1 MATQLTNFVVDHAI
15 RLMMV
20 SKSTGE
26 FMWSINQ
33 ISDPSLSVAVSDT
46 RTITD
51 ALGGTIM
58 ELENGKSAEL
68 SGNSSLF
75 DLHLYAA
82 QMGREVEKATSTDKI
97 SVPAFEEITYDGTT
111 TSYTLANTPNS
122 AVTRIYLENGDGSL
136 GTTFTAGTAASATEF
151 VYDGETGS
159 ITVPTGLTKD
169 DVLFVMYDYDS
180 SGASVVTADAINF
193 PKAGRAV
200 MEVLGYDPCDE
211 ETQIH
216 AYIDFANAKLSSE
229 VDWDIASDGNHPF
242 TIQAYQSYC
251 DKEKKLFRI
260 IVPDEE

>member
-1 MATQLTNFVVDHAI
+1 MATQLTNFVVDHAL

-20 SKSTGE
+20 SKSTGA

-82 QMGREVEKATSTDKI
+82 QMGREVETATSSSAI

-111 TSYTLANTPNS
+111 TYTLTNVPNS
-122 AVTRIYLENGDGSL
+122 AVTTIYLENGDGSL
-136 GTTFTAGTAASATEF
+136 GTSYTAGTAASATEF
-151 VYDGETGS
+151 VFDAETGA
-159 ITVPTGLTKD
+159 ITVPTGLTSG
-169 DVLFVMYDYDS
+169 DVLFVMYDYNS
-180 SGASVVTADAINF
+180 TGAAVVTADAVNF

-216 AYIDFANAKLSSE
+216 AYIDFPNAKLSSE

-242 TIQAYQSYC
+242 TVQAYQSYC

>member
-1 MATQLTNFVVDHAI
+1 MATQLTNFVVDHAL

-82 QMGREVEKATSTDKI
+82 QMGREVEKATSTAAEEVQKYC
-97 SVPAFEEITYDGTT
+97 VAPAWLCV
-111 TSYTLANTPNS
+111 LAYCI
-122 AVTRIYLENGDGSL
+122 VHYR
-136 GTTFTAGTAASATEF
+136 
-151 VYDGETGS
+151 
-159 ITVPTGLTKD
+159 
-169 DVLFVMYDYDS
+169 
-180 SGASVVTADAINF
+180 AD
-193 PKAGRAV
+193 
-200 MEVLGYDPCDE
+200 
-211 ETQIH
+211 H
-216 AYIDFANAKLSSE
+216 
-229 VDWDIASDGNHPF
+229 
-242 TIQAYQSYC
+242 
-251 DKEKKLFRI
+251 
-260 IVPDEE
+260 